1 MQYAYVIK
9 IIGIMQYA
17 YIKTTPNGIVCHE
30 KNGSVYK
37 KCNTQPHHTTLS
49 IPLPYNM
56 PSRVI
61 DMNGIFTQSIHHPHQ
76 GKHIKKPWH
85 NH

>member
-30 KNGSVYK
+30 KK
-37 KCNTQPHHTTLS
+37 RFRIQKMQHTTAS
-49 IPLPYNM
+49 Y
-56 PSRVI
+56 
-61 DMNGIFTQSIHHPHQ
+61 
-76 GKHIKKPWH
+76 HIINTFAIQYAIACH
-85 NH
+85 